1 MSPLPA
7 RVHGPGGEPV
17 VPLPGTVYWVETTIL
32 APGDPEPRRPVVVLD
47 APVTLAGT
55 VTVVARSG
63 SDGFGVEHP
72 ADGGLG
78 LSARG
83 HFSRRHAV
91 PRLAWTSGN
100 VTPIGSLDDTVFAG
114 VVARFTR

>member
-17 VPLPGTVYWVETTIL
+17 VPERGTVYWVETTIL

-47 APVTLAGT
+47 APTTPMGT

-63 SDGFGVEHP
+63 TDGFGVEHP
-72 ADGGLG
+72 ADAASG
-78 LSARG
+78 LSGAGR
-83 HFSRRHAV
+83 FSRRHGV

-100 VTPIGSLDDTVFAG
+100 VTPVGPLDGGVFDR
-114 VVARFTR
+114 VVARFTQ